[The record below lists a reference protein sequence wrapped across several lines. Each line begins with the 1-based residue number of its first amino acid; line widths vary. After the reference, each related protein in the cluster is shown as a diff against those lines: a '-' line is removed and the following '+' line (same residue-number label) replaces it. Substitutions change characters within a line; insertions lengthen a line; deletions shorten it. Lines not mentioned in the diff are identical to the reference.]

1 MDQDKVSES
10 GSGTKVPLED
20 LSASE
25 ESRNDPV
32 EPSDSLK
39 ECPSQAPHM
48 DPKNLRY
55 EGEVC
60 IYTDP
65 DSQYEYQWDGSTQQW
80 TPKGQQAKTGDT
92 SKDGKPPGEQNYEF
106 DGDTYTYTDSSTGL
120 KYKWDKEKN
129 KWISKTNNTNVE
141 KPKGSKKN
149 LSEENIEENDTD
161 EEEEKDKNVA
171 RQDMSSGHY
180 GFDGENH
187 TYTDPKDGAVYF
199 WDRSKNAWFPK
210 VDDDFMA
217 RYQMSYGFVENQ
229 SDTDKEK
236 EKEANPKPDPSEA
249 KRKAQDPPQ
258 WFDLDERSNT
268 KVYVSNLPLDITE
281 QEFVDLMQKCGLVM
295 KDADTNKMKVKL
307 YHEPGDPS
315 VLKGDGLCTYIKRES
330 VDLALNILDG
340 YEVKG
345 KHIKVEV
352 AKFQLKGDYNPN
364 LKPKKKRRK
373 DKEKIKKAQEKLFD
387 WRPDKM
393 RGERSKHERTVI
405 IKNLFDPQIFDTDVG
420 LILEF
425 QQDLREEASKCG
437 NVRKVIVYDRHKDG
451 VAQINF
457 KDPEEADACVQ
468 LFNNRWFN
476 QRRITAETWDGKT
489 KYRVAESAEETEAR
503 LAKWTK
509 FLESEEGKK
518 SLGASNNPHDDQDS
532 DDDDV
537 DDDNDQQQQSSKKKS
552 DLKEKKSSGIEVPP

>member
-1 MDQDKVSES
+1 MDPDEASES
-10 GSGTKVPLED
+10 DIGTKSPIEGK
-20 LSASE
+20 SASDE
-25 ESRNDPV
+25 NCSNPDEG
-32 EPSDSLK
+32 SDSAK
-39 ECPSQAPHM
+39 ESTSQAAHM
-48 DPKNLRY
+48 DPKNLHY

-60 IYTDP
+60 VYTDP
-65 DSQYEYQWDGSTQQW
+65 DTKYQYQWDNGTQQW
-80 TPKGQQAKTGDT
+80 TPRGQQLKTADA
-92 SKDGKPPGEQNYEF
+92 SKDMKPPGDQNYEF
-106 DGDTYTYTDSSTGL
+106 DGETYTYTDSTSGL
-120 KYKWDKEKN
+120 KYKWDKDKN
-129 KWISKTNNTNVE
+129 EWVTKPNSSNME
-141 KPKGSKKN
+141 KPKGRKK
-149 LSEENIEENDTD
+149 LPDEENVEENDTD
-161 EEEEKDKNVA
+161 EEEDNVKNVP

-187 TYTDPKDGAVYF
+187 TYTDPKDGAIYF
-199 WDRSKNAWFPK
+199 WDKQKNAWFPK

-217 RYQMSYGFVENQ
+217 RYQMSYGFVENK
-229 SDTDKEK
+229 SDVDKDNEK
-236 EKEANPKPDPSEA
+236 DAVLKPDPAEA
-249 KRKAQDPPQ
+249 KRKAQEPPQ

-281 QEFVDLMQKCGLVM
+281 QEFVDLMQKCGLIM

-345 KHIKVEV
+345 KQIKVEL
-352 AKFQLKGDYNPN
+352 AKFELKGAYNPS

-387 WRPDKM
+387 WRPDKL
-393 RGERSKHERTVI
+393 RGERSKHEKTVI
-405 IKNLFDPQIFDTDVG
+405 IKNLFDPEIFDTDVG

-518 SLGASNNPHDDQDS
+518 SLGASNHPNDDQDS
-532 DDDDV
+532 DEDE
-537 DDDNDQQQQSSKKKS
+537 DQQEQSSQKESKS
-552 DLKEKKSSGIEVPP
+552 DEANISGNKTPLQS